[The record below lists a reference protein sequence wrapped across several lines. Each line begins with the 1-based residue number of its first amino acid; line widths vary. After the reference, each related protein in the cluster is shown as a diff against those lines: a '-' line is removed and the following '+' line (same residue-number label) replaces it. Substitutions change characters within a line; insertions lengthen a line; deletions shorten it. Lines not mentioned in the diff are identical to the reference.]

1 MSEPGLGEIFE
12 VINELRG
19 EVAALRAELGQRA
32 PSNQIAGDELV
43 WKWGRR
49 PKFWSDLPVRE
60 AAIALHRRVTL
71 DQAVDQLTEQF
82 GPERAPSKSAL
93 GRLWLLIDRQP
104 GRRA

>member
-1 MSEPGLGEIFE
+1 MSEPGLGEILSA
-12 VINELRG
+12 IN
-19 EVAALRAELGQRA
+19 ALRAEVAEMRA
-32 PSNQIAGDELV
+32 YLEGFAPAKAAVGDELV

-71 DQAVDQLTEQF
+71 DQAVDQLIEQF
-82 GPERAPSKSAL
+82 GDGRAPSKSAL